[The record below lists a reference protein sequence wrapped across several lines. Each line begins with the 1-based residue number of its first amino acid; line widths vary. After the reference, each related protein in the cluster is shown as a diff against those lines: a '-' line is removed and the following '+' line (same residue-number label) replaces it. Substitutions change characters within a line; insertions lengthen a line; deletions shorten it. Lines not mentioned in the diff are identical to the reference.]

1 MTRTAS
7 RVIVSAAC
15 LALAPTL
22 ASAQGVPSPAG
33 SAATPPASPDLD
45 RAKDLFRK
53 GVELMKAGDM
63 ERALDHFL
71 RSRAIV
77 PSVPNTMN
85 AAICLD
91 RLERAD
97 EALDLYEQLLTE
109 LGPKLEEDDRRA
121 VTQSMTALRR
131 RVGSVD
137 VSANV
142 DGTLVID
149 GRKRGTLPLTGPV
162 RVLPGRHVVRVIKD
176 GYAPAEARTDVKV
189 GESALVDL
197 KLEPLTASG
206 RLSVIDDAATPGLEV
221 LVDGA
226 PVGVAPW
233 EGVLA
238 PGRHLV
244 SLRGKDSG
252 TAPIAATVLVGQT
265 VPVHVR
271 AQPIGQPIRLET
283 DPPDAALTLDGVL
296 LGKGAW
302 QGRLPLGAHL
312 VEAAEEG
319 YVTEHA
325 HLDGAARGTITIKL
339 PVDGKHPRWRTA
351 NESKIRIEAHGGYL
365 FGGTLGSTAESSC
378 PDTCTNQSK
387 PSGVL
392 VGIRGGYVLPS
403 GLVPEVGIG
412 YLHVSTSLV
421 RTVGPVPA
429 DDYSYRFADSISVS
443 GPYASAGLGWN
454 LGLGSTIELEPRLTL
469 GAFFARSRDSIDG
482 QLVRSGDPSVPVDV
496 AGNGQGVRGL
506 DFFAK
511 PEIAARAK
519 VGAFHVGLG
528 FGAAIFL
535 VDGPALPHGDT
546 SVSPS
551 AIDTTTPAAGKPIPL
566 GALRATS
573 QFAGETAYRRFV
585 LWSPEIGV
593 GYTFLATTL
602 SDRAF

>member
-7 RVIVSAAC
+7 RVIVCAAG
-15 LALAPTL
+15 LALVPAH
-22 ASAQGVPSPAG
+22 AFAQGTPAPAG
-33 SAATPPASPDLD
+33 SAVAPPTAPAADLD

-53 GVELMKAGDM
+53 GVELMKAGDL

-71 RSRAIV
+71 RSRVVV

-109 LGPKLEEDDRRA
+109 LGPKLEEDDRRSVSQA
-121 VTQSMTALRR
+121 MTALRR

-149 GRKRGTLPLTGPV
+149 GRKRGMLPLTGPV
-162 RVLPGRHVVRVIKD
+162 RVLPGKHVVRVLKD
-176 GYAPAEARTDVKV
+176 GYAPAEARTEVKV

-206 RLSVIDDAATPGLEV
+206 RLSIIDDAAAAGLEV

-244 SLRGKDSG
+244 ALRGKDSG
-252 TAPIAATVLVGQT
+252 TAPVSATVLLGQT
-265 VPVHVR
+265 VAVHVR
-271 AQPIGQPIRLET
+271 SQPIGQPIRLET
-283 DPPDAALTLDGVL
+283 DPPDASLTLDGVS

-325 HLDGAARGTITIKL
+325 HLDGSARGTITIKL
-339 PVDGKHPRWRTA
+339 PVDGKHPRWRAA

-365 FGGTLGSTAESSC
+365 FGGTLGGTAESSC
-378 PDTCTNQSK
+378 PDACTNRSK

-392 VGIRGGYVLPS
+392 VGVRGGYVLPS
-403 GLVPEVGIG
+403 GLVPEIGVG
-412 YLHVSTSLV
+412 YLSVSTSLV

-429 DDYSYRFADSISVS
+429 DDYSYRMADSITVS
-443 GPYASAGLGWN
+443 GPYASAGIGWN
-454 LGLGSTIELEPRLTL
+454 VGLGSTVELEPRLTL

-482 QLVRSGDPSVPVDV
+482 QLVRSGEPSVPVDV
-496 AGNGQGVRGL
+496 ASNGQGVRGL

-511 PEIAARAK
+511 PEVAARAK

-546 SVSPS
+546 SVSAS
-551 AIDTTTPAAGKPIPL
+551 AIDTTPPAPGKPIPL

-573 QFAGETAYRRFV
+573 QVAGETAYRRFV

-593 GYTFLATTL
+593 GYTF
-602 SDRAF
+602 